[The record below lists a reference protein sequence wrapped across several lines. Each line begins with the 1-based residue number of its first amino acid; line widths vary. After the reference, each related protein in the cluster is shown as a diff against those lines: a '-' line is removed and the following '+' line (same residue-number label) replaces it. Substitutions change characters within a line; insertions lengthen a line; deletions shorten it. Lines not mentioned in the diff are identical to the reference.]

1 MRKWISANLL
11 AVFLMPTGLA
21 FADDTS
27 TVPDILTRW
36 ERAAAETRKPGR
48 LDREHLLR
56 VGGPEHSAH
65 EIDVVLNFSGP
76 IDSDELTKRFRW
88 TCHSSSKNTT
98 CLFGEP
104 TDAVDRLFFSHV
116 EVTFEGDNPLPVG
129 VEFFDL
135 AGQPKRQSLNV
146 VCRWR
151 SDASPLTPGIDNS
164 RPVMVAENEP
174 RLLRVATID
183 AKPIP
188 KRPTV
193 DPRVREILD
202 AWAVKHRSPAWIMQ
216 AFADE
221 IEKNIHYRAPYWYP
235 GPQLLTQGKIVP
247 ASAKALGTASNA
259 IRLPF
264 PASPIPV
271 YATPD
276 EILANFQIDV
286 LSKNE
291 QTAELDWRLV
301 SPNPQVQYPNMRTLI
316 DLETFQVIAASYYDA
331 NGALKVTQER
341 RSSDETK
348 KIRK

>member
-11 AVFLMPTGLA
+11 AVFLLPTGLA

-27 TVPDILTRW
+27 KVPEILTKW

-56 VGGPEHSAH
+56 VGGPDHSAH
-65 EIDVVLNFSGP
+65 EIDAVLNFSGP
-76 IDSDELTKRFRW
+76 IDADELTKLYRW
-88 TCHSSSKNTT
+88 SCHSSGENAV
-98 CLFGEP
+98 CLSGEP
-104 TDAVDRLFFSHV
+104 TDAVDSLFFSRV
-116 EVTFEGDNPLPVG
+116 EVAFEAGNPLPVG

-135 AGQPKRQSLNV
+135 AGEPKRQSLSV

-151 SDASPLTPGIDNS
+151 SDASPLTPGINDS
-164 RPVMVAENEP
+164 RPVMVAEKEP
-174 RLLRVATID
+174 RLLRVAATD

-188 KRPTV
+188 KRPMV
-193 DPRVREILD
+193 DPQVREILD
-202 AWAVKHRSPAWIMQ
+202 AWAAKHREGAWVFQ

-221 IEKNIHYRAPYWYP
+221 IEKNIHYKAPHWYP
-235 GPQLLTQGKIVP
+235 GPQWLTQGKIVT

-276 EILANFQIDV
+276 EILASYQIDV

-301 SPNPQVQYPNMRTLI
+301 SPNPHVQYPNMRTLI

-331 NGALKVTQER
+331 NGTLKVTQER

-348 KIRK
+348 KTRK